1 MASLK
6 YSSITAKAGEY
17 IFLVYPIYFVCGG
30 YVNVKYKRLVYFI
43 SWICMAI
50 LMILCVII

>member
-6 YSSITAKAGEY
+6 YASITAKAGEY